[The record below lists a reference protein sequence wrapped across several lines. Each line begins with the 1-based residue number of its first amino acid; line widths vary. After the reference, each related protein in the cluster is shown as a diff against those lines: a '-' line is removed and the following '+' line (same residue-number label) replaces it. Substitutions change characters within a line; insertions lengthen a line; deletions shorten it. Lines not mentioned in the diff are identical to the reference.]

1 METSPVP
8 SPTPEKPRQ
17 ARPILTRWMVR
28 VAAALIAAA
37 LTLAVSFAVS
47 ASVYESANS
56 GRIYPGVT
64 MFGMNLSGLSAA
76 DAARQMDAG
85 FDYPRDGRI
94 VFTYGDKK
102 WVATPGD
109 LGLGLDLL
117 ATTNN
122 AYSVGRSKDAL
133 GNTGDQLD
141 ARFNGV
147 AVAPVLQFD
156 FTRALAYLQR
166 IAPDVEQPAVEAR
179 LEMQGM
185 TVVAVPGQVGRRIDT
200 AAMLSLIAVQIG
212 HLADAEIPMVVT
224 EFPPRVLDASPQAA
238 VAQQLLSQDFAL
250 TIADSQPGDPAS
262 FTLTP
267 AMLADMLSFRETT
280 DSTGTHYLLALDE
293 SKLANTLRPLAGT
306 LSRKKQNARYHF
318 NSDTSQLELYIPSKS
333 GRELDVE
340 KSIQSVQ
347 DAVAQGA
354 HSAALAF
361 DTTAPDVGDQETAA
375 GLGIAG
381 LLPGGMQYTSF
392 AGSAPERI
400 HNITLASAQFDGLL
414 VKPGEAFSMGEN
426 LGDVSLDT
434 GYAEALIILGNQ
446 TIKGAGGGVCQVS
459 TTLFRTI
466 FMTGFPVTERHPHA
480 YRVGYY
486 ENGDGPTHLG
496 PGFDATVFFPEVDLK
511 FVNDSQ
517 YWILMETNVDTTT
530 NRLTWWFYSTS
541 DGRTVSYSSS
551 GVTNVVDALDPKWEA
566 NSSLTVDWQQTD
578 WAVKGADV
586 NVSRTVTRNGQVIN
600 QDKYDTHYL
609 PWGAVCQY
617 NPDKYTPSADN
628 APCPP

>member
-1 METSPVP
+1 MDTTPGASP
-8 SPTPEKPRQ
+8 SPEKPHASR
-17 ARPILTRWMVR
+17 AFVTRWTVR
-28 VAAALIAAA
+28 IVAVLLAAA
-37 LTLAVSFAVS
+37 LTLALSFAVS

-64 MFGMNLSGLSAA
+64 VFGMNLSGLSAV
-76 DAARQMDAG
+76 DAAQQMDAG

-122 AYSVGRSKDAL
+122 AYSVGRSKDML
-133 GNTGDQLD
+133 GNAGDQLES
-141 ARFNGV
+141 RFSGV

-156 FTRALAYLQR
+156 FTRALAFLQR
-166 IAPDVEQPAVEAR
+166 IAPEVEQPAVEAR
-179 LEMQGM
+179 LEMHGLD
-185 TVVAVPGQVGRRIDT
+185 VVAVPGQMGKRLDM
-200 AAMLSLIAVQIG
+200 AAIFPLIAVPIG
-212 HLADAEIPMVVT
+212 HLTDAVIPMAIT

-238 VAQQLLSQDFAL
+238 VAQQLLSQDFAM

-280 DSTGTHYLLALDE
+280 DSNGTHYLLALDE
-293 SKLANTLRPLAGT
+293 EKLVSTLRPLAGT
-306 LSRKKQNARYHF
+306 LSRKMQNARYHF
-318 NSDTSQLELYIPSKS
+318 DTSASALVLYIPSKR
-333 GRELDVE
+333 GRELDVD
-340 KSIQSVQ
+340 KSIQSIQ

-354 HSAALAF
+354 HGAALAF
-361 DTTAPDVGDQETAA
+361 DTTEPDVGDQETAA
-375 GLGIAG
+375 ALGIAG
-381 LLPGGMQYTSF
+381 ILPGGMQYTSF
-392 AGSAPERI
+392 AGSASERI
-400 HNITLASAQFDGLL
+400 QNITLASAQFDGLL
-414 VKPGEAFSMGEN
+414 VKPGEAFSMGAH

-434 GYAEALIILGNQ
+434 GYAEALIIVGNR

-466 FMTGFPVTERHPHA
+466 LMTGFPVTERYSHA

-486 ENGDGPTHLG
+486 ENGDGPAHLG
-496 PGFDATVFFPEVDLK
+496 AGFDATVFFPEVDLK
-511 FVNDSQ
+511 FINDSP
-517 YWILMETNVDTTT
+517 YWILMETQVDTTT
-530 NRLTWWFYSTS
+530 KRLYWRFYSTS
-541 DGRTVSYSSS
+541 DGRTVSYNSS
-551 GVTNVVDALDPKWEA
+551 GVTNEVDPPDPKWEA
-566 NSSLTVDWQQTD
+566 NPQLTVDWTQVD

-586 NVSRTVTRNGQVIN
+586 TVNRSVSRNGQVIN
-600 QDKYDTHYL
+600 QDRYFTHYL

-617 NPDKYTPSADN
+617 NPDKYTPSSDKTS
-628 APCPP
+628 CPP

>member
-1 METSPVP
+1 MDTTPGVSP
-8 SPTPEKPRQ
+8 SPEKPHASR
-17 ARPILTRWMVR
+17 AFVGRWTVR
-28 VAAALIAAA
+28 IVAVLLAAA
-37 LTLAVSFAVS
+37 LTLALSFAVS

-64 MFGMNLSGLSAA
+64 VFGMNLSGLSAV
-76 DAARQMDAG
+76 DAAQQMDAG

-122 AYSVGRSKDAL
+122 AYSVGRSKDML
-133 GNTGDQLD
+133 GNAGDQLES
-141 ARFNGV
+141 RFSGV

-156 FTRALAYLQR
+156 FTRALAFLQR
-166 IAPDVEQPAVEAR
+166 IAPEVEQSAVEAR
-179 LEMQGM
+179 LEMHGLD
-185 TVVAVPGQVGRRIDT
+185 VVAIPGQVGKRLDT
-200 AAMLSLIAVQIG
+200 AAILSLIAVPIG

-238 VAQQLLSQDFAL
+238 VAQQLLSQDFAMS
-250 TIADSQPGDPAS
+250 IADSQPGDPAS

-267 AMLADMLSFRETT
+267 AMLADMLSFREET

-293 SKLANTLRPLAGT
+293 EKLASTLRPLAGT
-306 LSRKKQNARYHF
+306 LSRKMQNARYHF
-318 NSDTSQLELYIPSKS
+318 DTSANGLTLYIPSKR
-333 GRELDVE
+333 GRELNVD
-340 KSIQSVQ
+340 KSIQSIQ

-354 HSAALAF
+354 HGAALAF
-361 DTTAPDVGDQETAA
+361 DTTEPDVGDQETAA
-375 GLGIAG
+375 SLGIAG
-381 LLPGGMQYTSF
+381 LLPGGMQWTSF
-392 AGSAPERI
+392 NGSASERI
-400 HNITLASAQFDGLL
+400 QNITLASAQFDGLL
-414 VKPGEAFSMGEN
+414 VKPGEAFSMGAH

-434 GYAEALIILGNQ
+434 GYAEALIIVGNR

-466 FMTGFPVTERHPHA
+466 LMTGFPVTERYSHA

-486 ENGDGPTHLG
+486 ENGDGPVHLG
-496 PGFDATVFFPEVDLK
+496 TGFDATVFFPEVDLK
-511 FVNDSQ
+511 FINDSP
-517 YWILMETNVDTTT
+517 YWILMETQVDLTTK
-530 NRLTWWFYSTS
+530 RLYWRFYSTS
-541 DGRTVSYSSS
+541 DGRTVSYNSS
-551 GVTNVVDALDPKWEA
+551 GVTNEVDPPDPKWEA
-566 NSSLTVDWQQTD
+566 NPQLTVDWTQVD

-586 NVSRTVTRNGQVIN
+586 TVNRSVSRNGQIIN
-600 QDKYDTHYL
+600 QDRYFTHYL

-617 NPDKYTPSADN
+617 NPAKYT
-628 APCPP
+628 APPDGASCPP

>member
-1 METSPVP
+1 MDTIPGASA
-8 SPTPEKPRQ
+8 SPEKPHASR
-17 ARPILTRWMVR
+17 AFVTRWTVR
-28 VAAALIAAA
+28 IVAVLLAGA
-37 LTLAVSFAVS
+37 LTLALSFAVS

-64 MFGMNLSGLSAA
+64 VFGMNLSGLSAV
-76 DAARQMDAG
+76 DAAQQMDAG

-122 AYSVGRSKDAL
+122 AYSVGRSKDML
-133 GNTGDQLD
+133 GNAGDQLES
-141 ARFNGV
+141 RFSGV

-156 FTRALAYLQR
+156 FTQALAFLQR
-166 IAPDVEQPAVEAR
+166 IAPEVEQPAIEAR
-179 LEMQGM
+179 LEMHGLD
-185 TVVAVPGQVGRRIDT
+185 VVAVPGQVGKRLDM
-200 AAMLSLIAVQIG
+200 AAILPLIAVPIG
-212 HLADAEIPMVVT
+212 HLTDAVIPMAIT

-238 VAQQLLSQDFAL
+238 VAQQLLSQDFAM

-280 DSTGTHYLLALDE
+280 DSKGTHYLLALDE
-293 SKLANTLRPLAGT
+293 EKLVSTLRPLAGT
-306 LSRKKQNARYHF
+306 LSRKMQNARYHF
-318 NSDTSQLELYIPSKS
+318 DATANGLALYIPSKR
-333 GRELDVE
+333 GRELNVD
-340 KSIQSVQ
+340 KSIQSIQ

-354 HSAALAF
+354 HGAALAF
-361 DTTAPDVGDQETAA
+361 DTTEPDVGDQETAA
-375 GLGIAG
+375 ALGITG
-381 LLPGGMQYTSF
+381 LLPGGMQWTSF

-400 HNITLASAQFDGLL
+400 QNITLASAQFDGLL
-414 VKPGEAFSMGEN
+414 VKPGEAFSMGAH

-434 GYAEALIILGNQ
+434 GYAEALIIVGNR

-466 FMTGFPVTERHPHA
+466 LMTGFPITERYSHA

-486 ENGDGPTHLG
+486 ENSDGPVHLG
-496 PGFDATVFFPEVDLK
+496 AGFDATVFFPEVDLK
-511 FVNDSQ
+511 FINDSP
-517 YWILMETNVDTTT
+517 YWILMETQVDTT
-530 NRLTWWFYSTS
+530 NKRLYWRFYSTS
-541 DGRTVSYSSS
+541 DGRIVSYNSS
-551 GVTNVVDALDPKWEA
+551 GVTNEVDPPDPKWEA
-566 NSSLTVDWQQTD
+566 NPQLNVDWTQVD

-586 NVSRTVTRNGQVIN
+586 TVNRSVSRNGQVIN
-600 QDKYDTHYL
+600 QDRYFTHYL

-617 NPDKYTPSADN
+617 NPDKYTPSSDKAS
-628 APCPP
+628 CPP